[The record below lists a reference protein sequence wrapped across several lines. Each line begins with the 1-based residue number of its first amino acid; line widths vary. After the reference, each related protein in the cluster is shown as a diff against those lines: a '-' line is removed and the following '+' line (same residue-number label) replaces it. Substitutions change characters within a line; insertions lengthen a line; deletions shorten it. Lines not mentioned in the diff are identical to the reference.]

1 LLFLGAVL
9 LISVFLLFLKKGSR
23 IRKITALVIVVVL
36 LGVVDFIFYRPT
48 IVSVD
53 DRGISVKRFRGYNL
67 SWSDVQNGKTNCGFL
82 SVPKLAQGVA
92 SRNQP
97 GHVQSGKISSRK
109 WKFRQ
114 GGDGAGCGSNVDH
127 HR

>member
-48 IVSVD
+48 IC
-53 DRGISVKRFRGYNL
+53 R
-67 SWSDVQNGKTNCGFL
+67 
-82 SVPKLAQGVA
+82 
-92 SRNQP
+92 
-97 GHVQSGKISSRK
+97 
-109 WKFRQ
+109 
-114 GGDGAGCGSNVDH
+114 
-127 HR
+127 